1 MTITMRSNA
10 EERPQVWRQQHWNS
24 SSYSPSL
31 LRKQFNLRLVTAHD
45 NCLLLF
51 ATQQKPSLAVPPR
64 SHTQALSFIRRPL
77 SFVSEMTQRRLIPPT
92 PHSLCTF
99 TSQYRPP
106 QMLPETG
113 DMGARKKKR
122 RRKKVVQEEYCE
134 WCSVV
139 STWAKLKTNM
149 RYVTKGSGWVAAQ
162 GYPLDPVS
170 PPKLLFSST
179 QWRRQQTQ

>member
-1 MTITMRSNA
+1 MTMRSNA

-31 LRKQFNLRLVTAHD
+31 LRKHFNLRLVTAHD

-51 ATQQKPSLAVPPR
+51 ATQQQPSLAVPPR

-77 SFVSEMTQRRLIPPT
+77 SFVSEMTQRRLIPP
-92 PHSLCTF
+92 HSLRTF
-99 TSQYRPP
+99 SSQYRPRR
-106 QMLPETG
+106 MLPETG

-162 GYPLDPVS
+162 RYPLDPVS